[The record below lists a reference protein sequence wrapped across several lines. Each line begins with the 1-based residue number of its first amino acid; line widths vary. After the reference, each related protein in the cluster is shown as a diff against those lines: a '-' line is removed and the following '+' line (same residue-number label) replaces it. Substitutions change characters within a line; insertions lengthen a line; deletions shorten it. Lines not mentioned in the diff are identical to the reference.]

1 MKKFSQIKGKEIN
14 GMKKNKR
21 ITKKSVR
28 VIRFFIISLIFI
40 GVAASIT
47 IVGCNYLENQNF
59 KETFYCV
66 SSLKV
71 NNKIR
76 VIQISDLH
84 NCNFGK
90 DNEKLIRRV
99 QKLVPDLIIYTGDII
114 DSNADSE
121 ENVVNLCA
129 KLAKVAPSYYIYGNN
144 EVEKYYDNLFTQD
157 SLDEKFGFNN
167 DNRDPN
173 KLLEISDSLTEKLT
187 NAGVKVL
194 KNSQDTI
201 TIGTTN
207 VDIYGVLTS
216 NPSAFWS
223 YGGKGF
229 DDFIFTNENNLKIM
243 AIHEPEVFETYTPD
257 TWGDLMLAG
266 HTHGGTARIPIIGP
280 AYTHEGGILPA
291 RSGHYVYGRYDVE
304 GRPLIVSSGLEN
316 TNLLRFNNEP
326 ELVIV
331 DINKF

>member
-1 MKKFSQIKGKEIN
+1 MRRNKFTTK
-14 GMKKNKR
+14 
-21 ITKKSVR
+21 TKKHMRAVR
-28 VIRFFIISLIFI
+28 LFIFSLVFVCIAVGTGLL
-40 GVAASIT
+40 GV
-47 IVGCNYLENQNF
+47 NYLENQTF

-66 SSLKV
+66 SSLKA

-84 NCNFGK
+84 NCTFGK
-90 DNEKLIRRV
+90 DNEKLIERV
-99 QKLVPDLIIYTGDII
+99 EKLNPDIIIYTGDII
-114 DSNADSE
+114 DTKNDSE
-121 ENVVNLCA
+121 DSVVNLCA
-129 KLAKVAPSYYIYGNN
+129 KLAKVAPSYFIYGNN
-144 EVEKYYDNLFTQD
+144 EVEKYYENTFTQD
-157 SLDEKFGFNN
+157 ALDEKFGFDN

-173 KLLEISDSLTEKLT
+173 KLLEITDSLTEKLT
-187 NAGVKVL
+187 NVGVKVL
-194 KNSQDTI
+194 KNSIDTI
-201 TIGTTN
+201 TIGTTT
-207 VDIYGVLTS
+207 VDIFGVLTS

-229 DDFIFTNENNLKIM
+229 DEFIYTNENNLKIM
-243 AIHEPEVFETYTPD
+243 AIHEPQVFETYTPD

-280 AYTHEGGILPA
+280 AYTHEGGVLPA

>member
-14 GMKKNKR
+14 GMKKNKC

-40 GVAASIT
+40 WIAAAIT
-47 IVGCNYLENQNF
+47 ILGCNYLENQNF

-84 NCNFGK
+84 NASFVN
-90 DNEKLIRRV
+90 DSDLVDRIEKLN
-99 QKLVPDLIIYTGDII
+99 PDIIIYTGDMV
-114 DSNADSE
+114 DSKTTSDDD
-121 ENVVNLCA
+121 VVKFC
-129 KLAKVAPSYYIYGNN
+129 KTLATVAPSYYIYGNN
-144 EVEKYYDNLFTQD
+144 EVEKYYDGPLTQKNLD
-157 SLDEKFGFNN
+157 KKFGFND
-167 DNRDPN
+167 DNRDPE
-173 KLLEISDSLTEKLT
+173 KLLEITDKLEESLE
-187 NAGVKVL
+187 NVGVKVL

-201 TIGTTN
+201 TIDATT

-216 NPSAFWS
+216 NPSSFWS
-223 YGGKGF
+223 YAGESYSE
-229 DDFIFTNENNLKIM
+229 FIYQNEDNLKIM
-243 AIHEPEVFETYTPD
+243 AIHEPIVFEKYTPD

-266 HTHGGTARIPIIGP
+266 HTHGGLCKIPFIGP
-280 AYTHEGGILPA
+280 LYTTEGGILPA
-291 RSGHYVYGRYDVE
+291 RNGCYVYGRYDVQ
-304 GRPLIVSSGLEN
+304 GRPLIVNSGLEN
-316 TNLLRFNNEP
+316 SNFFRINNQP
-326 ELVIV
+326 EIVIV